1 MLNILQISKKDW
13 KGEATEKGRG
23 LGMQVKGLDALSPL
37 QATSH
42 KPGHTES
49 LFYNL
54 SPDGKKVLKLGD
66 KFKKLYD
73 IKTFVAS
80 PVFMEALRFDQ
91 PFWRFCQY
99 SQAHLPIP
107 SILSY
112 LPAFELLQY
121 YINENL

>member
-1 MLNILQISKKDW
+1 
-13 KGEATEKGRG
+13 
-23 LGMQVKGLDALSPL
+23 MQVKGLDPLSPL

-91 PFWRFCQY
+91 G
-99 SQAHLPIP
+99 
-107 SILSY
+107 SILKILSVFPGT
-112 LPAFELLQY
+112 LAHPFHSV
-121 YINENL
+121 IFTSF